1 MSETDTG
8 PTRLP
13 APGLAHLFD
22 LTIELSPP
30 HEGGDG
36 AKGRHRIIPIVGG
49 RVAGDRVSGTIL
61 PIGADWQTVRSDSV
75 AKLDAR
81 YAFETDDGALVEI
94 QNFGFRHGPAEV
106 LAAVARGEDV
116 DPGAYYM
123 RTKALFVTADPRYDW
138 LNRIVAVGTGARL
151 KSAVLLSMYE
161 VL

>member
-1 MSETDTG
+1 MSDRDTG

-13 APGLAHLFD
+13 APGLRHLFD
-22 LTIELSPP
+22 LTIELTRP

-36 AKGRHRIIPIVGG
+36 SKGRHRIIPIVGG
-49 RVAGDRVSGTIL
+49 QVSGERVNGTIL
-61 PIGADWQTVRSDSV
+61 PIGADWQTVRPDAV
-75 AKLDAR
+75 AELDAR

-106 LAAVARGEDV
+106 LAAVGRGEDV
-116 DPGAYYM
+116 DPATYYM

-151 KSAVLLSMYE
+151 KAAVLLSMYE